1 MVYDMRDALKCND
14 KMYLVLNDLL
24 KQVNRYSND
33 GNTYDNVI
41 HYQYLTYSHLQIYSE
56 IVRQWFNKYE
66 FLKEY
71 FELEITPSIYD
82 LKIYMKEEYFNE
94 ETLDNII
101 TVMRI
106 KGMIEE

>member
-14 KMYLVLNDLL
+14 KMHFILDDLL
-24 KQVNRYSND
+24 KQINRYLEG
-33 GNTYDNVI
+33 GNTHDNVI
-41 HYQYLTYSHLQIYSE
+41 YYQYATYSHLQIYSE
-56 IVRQWFNKYE
+56 IARQWFNEHK

-71 FELEITPSIYD
+71 FELEIIPCIYD

-101 TVMRI
+101 TIMKI

>member
-1 MVYDMRDALKCND
+1 MRDVLKCND

-33 GNTYDNVI
+33 GYTYDNVI
-41 HYQYLTYSHLQIYSE
+41 YYQYITYSHLQLYSE
-56 IVRQWFNKYE
+56 IARQWFNKHK

-71 FELEITPSIYD
+71 FELETTSVTYN
-82 LKIYMKEEYFNE
+82 LKISMKEEYFNE

-101 TVMRI
+101 TIMKI